1 MTDTTGTPDGARAGA
16 ADTPPRFTVV
26 GAGLAGSLMALYLGR
41 RGYRVTVYE
50 RRADLRSQPDDGQGR
65 SINLGLS
72 ARGIRALDQ
81 VGLLERLWPLTVPM
95 RGRVIHRP
103 GAAPAFQAYG
113 TEESQILHSVLRS
126 DLNRLLIDAAEALP
140 NVRFVFRTRLTGL
153 DKDQACAYVT
163 DAATGEERAVTADA
177 VIGAD
182 GVYSAVRRHLHSGER
197 ADVHQEFMDWG
208 YKELTIPAAPD
219 GSAQVRIEALHI
231 WPGGAGL
238 IVAHPNRDNSLTGTL
253 FLPFE
258 GEESFATLT
267 TPEAVLTFFRA
278 RFPDAEE
285 LIPDLLKEFD
295 ANPVGTLVCVRTRPW
310 QHRGRA
316 VLIGD
321 AAHAV
326 YPFYGQ
332 GMNSSFEDCLEL
344 DACIGRHP
352 GRLDAAFREFEE
364 ARKRHT
370 DVLNELSKQNFV
382 ELRDRLASP
391 LHVAL
396 KKADLAL
403 SKVFP
408 TAWQPLYTMVSHT
421 TMPYGDALERAR
433 RQDTVLKVL
442 AAATAAGTALAL
454 HRLVRKAVRTP
465 SSAPSPTSKDMR

>member
-1 MTDTTGTPDGARAGA
+1 MTVDSESVDSKAPSITI
-16 ADTPPRFTVV
+16 V
-26 GAGLAGSLMALYLGR
+26 GAGLGGSLMAVYLGL
-41 RGYRVTVYE
+41 RGYRVSVYE
-50 RRADLRSQPDDGQGR
+50 RREDLRKDTDDSSGR

-72 ARGIRALDQ
+72 ARGIRALDK
-81 VGLLERLWPLTVPM
+81 VGLLETLWQHTVPM

-103 GAAPAFQAYG
+103 GAEPAFQAYG
-113 TEESQILHSVLRS
+113 TEDSHILHSILRG
-126 DLNRLLIDAAEALP
+126 DLNSTLIDRAESMP
-140 NVRFVFRTRLTGL
+140 NVTFHFRSRLTRL
-153 DKDQACAYVT
+153 DKDKAVAYVT
-163 DAATGEERAVTADA
+163 DEATGQESEVAADA

-182 GVYSAVRRHLHSGER
+182 GVYSTVRAQLHRGER
-197 ADVHQEFMDWG
+197 ADLQQEFMEWG

-219 GSAQVRIEALHI
+219 GSPQVEIEALHI

-267 TPEAVLTFFRA
+267 TPDAILGFFRKH
-278 RFPDAEE
+278 FPDAEA

-295 ANPVGTLVCVRTRPW
+295 ANPAGTLVCIRTSPW
-310 QHRGRA
+310 QHDGRV

-332 GMNSSFEDCLEL
+332 GMNASFEDCLEL

-352 GRLDAAFREFEE
+352 GDLDAAFKDFEDT
-364 ARKRHT
+364 RKQHT

-391 LHVAL
+391 WHVAL

-403 SKVFP
+403 SKAFP
-408 TAWQPLYTMVSHT
+408 KAWMPLYTMVSHT
-421 TMPYGDALERAR
+421 TMPYGEALDRAG
-433 RQDTVLKVL
+433 RQDRALKWL
-442 AAATAAGTALAL
+442 AATAATGTALSLFRLTRRAARRA
-454 HRLVRKAVRTP
+454 HRTTMDVR
-465 SSAPSPTSKDMR
+465 